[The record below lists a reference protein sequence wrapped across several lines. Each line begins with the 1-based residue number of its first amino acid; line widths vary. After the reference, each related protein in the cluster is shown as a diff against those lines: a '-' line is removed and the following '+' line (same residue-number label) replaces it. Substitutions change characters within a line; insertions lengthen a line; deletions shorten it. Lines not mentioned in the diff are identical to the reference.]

1 MKLYTYKYNGTE
13 FEFTITR
20 AARSKISDMQFDIFD
35 ELQNPEI
42 FEVMNKVSGLQIQ
55 LKDAKDNSETELAES
70 IEAQINMLSI
80 EMMPKMKDF
89 IKLQQNSIDADKV
102 AIILLKENKKYK
114 DTMTDELAEN
124 ILDDMVE
131 TLGMDKYDEI
141 MVGIVDKVFT
151 LIQLLRDNL
160 DGVAKK
166 TSKEKMDKEKLNTV
180 PMS

>member
-1 MKLYTYKYNGTE
+1 MKLYTHKYNGTD
-13 FEFTITR
+13 FDFTITR
-20 AARSKISDMQFDIFD
+20 SARSKISDMQFDIFE

-42 FEVMNKVSGLQIQ
+42 FEVMDKVSDLEKQ
-55 LKDAKDNSETELAES
+55 LKDAKEKDEADKAEE
-70 IEAQINMLSI
+70 IAYEINKLSI
-80 EMMPKMKDF
+80 EMIPKMKDF
-89 IKLQQNSIDADKV
+89 LKLQQNSIDADKI

-131 TLGMDKYDEI
+131 TLGMVKYDEI

-151 LIQLLRDNL
+151 LIQSLQDNL
-160 DGVAKK
+160 SEVAKK
-166 TSKEKMDKEKLNTV
+166 TNQEKPDIL